1 MPESTPTP
9 SSRAVFLSYASQDA
23 EAARRIAEA
32 LRPAQVEVWFDQSE
46 LTGGDAWDAKIRKQ
60 IKECALFVPIITPN
74 TNARAEGYFR
84 REWKQA
90 VERTHDMAD
99 DVPFLFPIII
109 GDVTDA
115 TARVPDK
122 FREVQWTRLRPDETP
137 AEVAAHITRLLAG
150 GAPLPAAREEN
161 EDDTNA
167 RRKRRKKDS
176 RPVWLRYAWSVIG
189 LAFAV
194 YFLFGKIWR
203 GPRATVPDDSGTL
216 AASAVSAVP
225 VPKSSP
231 ARELAKRAEAL
242 FDSPV
247 DASSTNLGAAAA
259 LCEQA
264 ETLDPTDAEI
274 WALAARIDSTI
285 FWMRFDASDEQR
297 QRAQQAAAKA
307 IALAPDS
314 PSSRRAQ
321 AVVYAGVVGTS
332 ESIAEAEK
340 ILRELLRE
348 TPGDKGLSSELAA
361 VLVRQGRVDEG
372 VTLFEQAGDLVE
384 EGWTYFA
391 TGRFAEANKVA
402 DRMLVR
408 DRGAPALYLKAHVQL
423 YGFEDPAAAQQTI
436 GELPLSDAQ
445 TENGS
450 SIILFVAYCLR
461 DPEQMLRA
469 MEAFPQNF
477 LSKQGFYG
485 PKRMWTGVAQE
496 MAGHREAAEAEWTV
510 ALQQVMD
517 RLKERPGDLDLLF
530 SEALLQAQLGQ
541 PETAEKTYRLY
552 LNLAGSGAADRMN
565 FLNSWIL
572 LRLGRKEEAFASLSD
587 GLKGK
592 HPGWKIV
599 HACVRLCP
607 VFDPLR
613 GDPRFEKLLRD
624 TRPPDAKPF
633 GDPKSEENL

>member
-1 MPESTPTP
+1 MPDYTEAGSTHG
-9 SSRAVFLSYASQDA
+9 AVFLSYASQDA
-23 EAARRIAEA
+23 EAAQRICET
-32 LRPAQVEVWFDQSE
+32 LRSSGVEVWFDQSD
-46 LTGGDAWDAKIRKQ
+46 LAGGDAWDAKIRKQ

-99 DVPFLFPIII
+99 DVPFLFPIIT
-109 GDVTDA
+109 GEVTEA

-122 FREVQWTRLRPDETP
+122 FREVQWTRLRLDETP
-137 AEVAAHITRLLAG
+137 AEVAAQITRLIAG
-150 GAPLPAAREEN
+150 GAPLPAVHGEN
-161 EDDTNA
+161 EDNANA
-167 RRKRRKKDS
+167 RRKKDR
-176 RPVWLRYAWSVIG
+176 RPVWLRYVWLVVG
-189 LAFAV
+189 VAFAA
-194 YFLFGKIWR
+194 YFLFGKIWP
-203 GPRATVPDDSGTL
+203 GSRATVPENDGTL
-216 AASAVSAVP
+216 PASALSGVP
-225 VPKSSP
+225 VSKSSP

-242 FDSPV
+242 FDGPG
-247 DASSTNLGAAAA
+247 DATSTNLGAAAA
-259 LCEQA
+259 LCERA

-307 IALAPDS
+307 FALAPDS

-485 PKRMWTGVAQE
+485 PKRMWTGLAQE
-496 MAGHREAAEAEWTV
+496 MAGHREAAEAEWAV
-510 ALQQVMD
+510 ALREVLD
-517 RLKERPGDLDLLF
+517 RLKDRPGDLDLLL

-552 LNLAGSGAADRMN
+552 LNLAGPGAADRMI

-592 HPGWKIV
+592 HPGWEIV
-599 HACVRLCP
+599 HACARLCP

>member
-1 MPESTPTP
+1 MPDNTHAG
-9 SSRAVFLSYASQDA
+9 SSHGAVFLSYASQDA
-23 EAARRIAEA
+23 EPAKRICDA
-32 LRPAQVEVWFDQSE
+32 LRSTGVEVWFDQSE

-90 VERTHDMAD
+90 AERTHDMAD

-109 GDVTDA
+109 GDVPNA

-122 FREVQWTRLRPDETP
+122 FREVQWTRLRLDETP

-161 EDDTNA
+161 EDDTKA

-176 RPVWLRYAWSVIG
+176 RPVWLRYAWLIVG

-194 YFLFGKIWR
+194 YFLSGKIWR
-203 GPRATVPDDSGTL
+203 GPRATVSDNDGTL
-216 AASAVSAVP
+216 PASAVSAVP
-225 VPKSSP
+225 APKSSP

-242 FDSPV
+242 FDGPG
-247 DASSTNLGAAAA
+247 DATSTNLGAAAA
-259 LCEQA
+259 LCERA
-264 ETLDPTDAEI
+264 ETLDSTDAEI
-274 WALAARIDSTI
+274 WALAARINSVI

-314 PSSRRAQ
+314 PSARRAQ
-321 AVVYAGVVGTS
+321 AVAYAGVVATS

-340 ILRELLRE
+340 ILRGLLRE
-348 TPGDKGLSSELAA
+348 TPRDKGLSSELAT
-361 VLVRQGRVDEG
+361 VLVRQGRVDEA
-372 VTLFEQAGDLVE
+372 VTLYEQAGDLVAA
-384 EGWTYFA
+384 GWAYFA

-408 DRGAPALYLKAHVQL
+408 DRSALALYLKAHVQL

-450 SIILFVAYCLR
+450 SIILFIA
-461 DPEQMLRA
+461 
-469 MEAFPQNF
+469 
-477 LSKQGFYG
+477 
-485 PKRMWTGVAQE
+485 
-496 MAGHREAAEAEWTV
+496 
-510 ALQQVMD
+510 
-517 RLKERPGDLDLLF
+517 
-530 SEALLQAQLGQ
+530 
-541 PETAEKTYRLY
+541 
-552 LNLAGSGAADRMN
+552 
-565 FLNSWIL
+565 
-572 LRLGRKEEAFASLSD
+572 
-587 GLKGK
+587 
-592 HPGWKIV
+592 
-599 HACVRLCP
+599 
-607 VFDPLR
+607 
-613 GDPRFEKLLRD
+613 
-624 TRPPDAKPF
+624 
-633 GDPKSEENL
+633 